1 MTMQIARFSIALAAA
16 IAAMPLMAATKSAA
30 PAKVAATTPAKP
42 AAQPAAAPAPVAAP
56 APAATVPA
64 FPFPMPVAAPAQP
77 AAGALTSQQWLLRM
91 GDFTQNASAFKDP
104 RTFNQWFAAMTDPSM
119 MAASIPYMME
129 PGSWIR
135 TTSSMMQPA
144 AVTNYMGFMDPAMYG
159 RWMGAMMDPNFY
171 MQNMWSM
178 MDPSRMM
185 RWMMLPMDPKMMQAG
200 MTMMD
205 PNNYMKWMMAPMDP
219 RVWGLM
225 FAPANPQLYGSM
237 AGAMM
242 NPASFGGGSTWQTF
256 MYPKQPVVNLSP
268 AAPVNLPINVMDPST
283 WGNMLNMFGGFMPAG
298 NPLGGAT
305 QMPGIPFFGA
315 PGTNPYLQAPAQAQA
330 PAPAPAF
337 QPGVATKLSLSGDTL
352 FKSGKSAI
360 KDLTPEGKAKL
371 DDLAARIKAAGK
383 IDTIRVV
390 GHADKM
396 GKASANMKLSQAR
409 AAAVASYLKKQ
420 GVKAGKVITAGKG
433 DTQPLVQCD
442 AKLAKE
448 ELKACLQPNRR
459 VEVEVTVAK

>member
-1 MTMQIARFSIALAAA
+1 MQIARFGIALAVA
-16 IAAMPLMAATKSAA
+16 IAVTPLMAAQKKTA
-30 PAKVAATTPAKP
+30 PVKVAAATPAYP
-42 AAQPAAAPAPVAAP
+42 VAQP
-56 APAATVPA
+56 T
-64 FPFPMPVAAPAQP
+64 AAPAQ
-77 AAGALTSQQWLLRM
+77 AAAPNVAPQQWLYRM

-104 RTFNQWFAAMTDPSM
+104 RTFNQWFGAMTDPSM
-119 MAASIPYMME
+119 MTAAVPVMME

-135 TTSSMMQPA
+135 TTSSMMQPG
-144 AVTNYMGFMDPAMYG
+144 AVTNYMGFMDPAVST

-171 MQNMWSM
+171 MQNAFSM
-178 MDPSRMM
+178 ADPSKMM
-185 RWMMLPMDPKMMQAG
+185 RWMMVPMDPKMMQSG
-200 MTMMD
+200 MVMMD

-225 FAPANPQLYGSM
+225 FAPMNPQLYGSM

-242 NPASFGGGSTWQTF
+242 PANSVGGTWGTF

-268 AAPVNLPINVMDPST
+268 AAPVTIPINVMDPSS
-283 WGNMLNMFGGFMPAG
+283 WGNMMGMFSGFMPAG
-298 NPLGGAT
+298 GM
-305 QMPGIPFFGA
+305 QMPAMPFFGA
-315 PGTNPYLQAPAQAQA
+315 Q
-330 PAPAPAF
+330 APAF
-337 QPGVATKLSLSGDTL
+337 QPGAVTRLSLGGDAL

-360 KDLTPEGKAKL
+360 KDLTADGKARL
-371 DDLAARIKAAGK
+371 DELAARIKAAGK

-390 GHADKM
+390 GHADKT
-396 GKASANMKLSQAR
+396 GKAASNMKLSQAR
-409 AAAVASYLKKQ
+409 AASVASYLKKQ
-420 GVKAGKVITAGKG
+420 GVKAGKIITGGKG

>member
-1 MTMQIARFSIALAAA
+1 MQIARFGIALAAA
-16 IAAMPLMAATKSAA
+16 IAATPLMAAQKQAT
-30 PAKVAATTPAKP
+30 PVKVAAATPVYP
-42 AAQPAAAPAPVAAP
+42 VAQPAAAAAPVAA
-56 APAATVPA
+56 APVY
-64 FPFPMPVAAPAQP
+64 PFAMPAAPAQP
-77 AAGALTSQQWLLRM
+77 GALTSQQWLMRM

-104 RTFNQWFAAMTDPSM
+104 RTFNQWFSAMTDPSM

-135 TTSSMMQPA
+135 TTSSMMQPG
-144 AVTNYMGFMDPAMYG
+144 AVTNYMSFMDPAIYG

-171 MQNMWSM
+171 LQNMWSM

-185 RWMMLPMDPKMMQAG
+185 RWMMLPLDPKMMQAG
-200 MTMMD
+200 MSMLD

-242 NPASFGGGSTWQTF
+242 NPASFGTSWQTF
-256 MYPKQPVVNLSP
+256 MYPKQPVVSLSP
-268 AAPVNLPINVMDPST
+268 AAPVALPINVMDPST
-283 WGNMLNMFGGFMPAG
+283 WGNMLNMFGGFMPS
-298 NPLGGAT
+298 GGT
-305 QMPGIPFFGA
+305 IIPNVSVFGTG
-315 PGTNPYLQAPAQAQA
+315 PNPYLPSPAQAKA
-330 PAPAPAF
+330 PAPAVAQVPAF
-337 QPGVATKLSLSGDTL
+337 QPGVPTKLALSGDTL
-352 FKSGKSAI
+352 FKSGKSSI
-360 KDLTPEGKAKL
+360 KDLTPDGKVKL
-371 DDLAARIKAAGK
+371 DALAAKIKAAGK
-383 IDTIRVV
+383 IDTIRVI

-396 GKASANMKLSQAR
+396 GKASSNMKLSQAR

-420 GVKAGKVITAGKG
+420 GVKAGKIITAGKG

-442 AKLAKE
+442 AKLPKE

-459 VEVEVTVAK
+459 VEIEVTVAN